1 MVWAGP
7 HKVTAGTFEL
17 LSRKAKKLHGPLGS
31 NLHAAWQRLSVL
43 LQQIKIPPQFAN
55 SNTINPPLLDI
66 QQCLPHHLQCQWCPR
81 NRLLGSGGWDDQE
94 QVEQDVVRW
103 HLSYWKTLQSS
114 WLIAELP
121 SKRKEVE
128 RNINIA
134 INLFLSIGWLSL
146 GKERDVLYFEIIP
159 LDDLAV
165 ALPSTSKCTYF
176 FCR

>member
-1 MVWAGP
+1 MCRFKCDPLPNLVMTSISAFLIFDVQLSQMIQFFLSFRP
-7 HKVTAGTFEL
+7 IKCATNMCFFALSSPLTAFFTDKLWFCAVLSL
-17 LSRKAKKLHGPLGS
+17 L
-31 NLHAAWQRLSVL
+31 VL

-128 RNINIA
+128 RNIE
-134 INLFLSIGWLSL
+134 IG
-146 GKERDVLYFEIIP
+146 KKQYF
-159 LDDLAV
+159 
-165 ALPSTSKCTYF
+165 TH
-176 FCR
+176 